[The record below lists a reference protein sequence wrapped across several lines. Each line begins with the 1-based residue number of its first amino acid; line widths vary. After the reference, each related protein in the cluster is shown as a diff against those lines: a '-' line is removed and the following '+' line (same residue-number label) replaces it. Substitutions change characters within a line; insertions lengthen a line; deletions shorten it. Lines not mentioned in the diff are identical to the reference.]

1 MTIKPW
7 KVLETTYLRKKVRID
22 KCELSNGQTLEP
34 LILEYG
40 TWVTVFALTKDQ
52 EVVLIRQY
60 RHGVQQ
66 VLWEFPGG
74 VVDDGEET
82 LEAAKRELLEETGY
96 TSDQFIEIGKI
107 FPNSV
112 SFTNRAYFF
121 LALDVEKVAD
131 QNLDETEE
139 IEVFL
144 KSLDKTIDM
153 AKRGELEQAIH
164 ITVLFYALAY
174 LGRIV

>member
-22 KCELSNGQTLEP
+22 KCELPNGQTLEP

-40 TWVTVFALTKDQ
+40 SWVTVFALTKDQ

-96 TSDQFIEIGKI
+96 ISDRFIEIGKI

-112 SFTNRAYFF
+112 SFTNSAYFF
-121 LALDVEKVAD
+121 LALDVEKVSD

-144 KSLDKTIDM
+144 KSLDETIDM
-153 AKRGELEQAIH
+153 AKHGELEQAIH
-164 ITVLFYALAY
+164 ITALFYALAY